1 MFEEFLF
8 RGEVGVQE
16 GDEDDCEGEDGH
28 PDGLAGYEAA
38 EHRAHHRA
46 DGEEEQHARVARPLF
61 AVGLVRASAVV
72 QLLGEA
78 DADLADVV
86 GDEGRGH
93 GDALGLAE
101 GVILHGGEEVYDDLG
116 YLHRRGIGDAAQD
129 QHRGHFNEYEHGV
142 PAHKKAVLYRIG
154 EQLGDK

>member
-1 MFEEFLF
+1 M
-8 RGEVGVQE
+8 VQ
-16 GDEDDCEGEDGH
+16 
-28 PDGLAGYEAA
+28 
-38 EHRAHHRA
+38 
-46 DGEEEQHARVARPLF
+46 F
-61 AVGLVRASAVV
+61 FS
-72 QLLGEA
+72 EA

-101 GVILHGGEEVYDDLG
+101 GVILHGGEEVYDDLR
-116 YLHRRGIGDAAQD
+116 YLHRRGIGDAAQY

-142 PAHKKAVLYRIG
+142 PAYKKAVLYRIG